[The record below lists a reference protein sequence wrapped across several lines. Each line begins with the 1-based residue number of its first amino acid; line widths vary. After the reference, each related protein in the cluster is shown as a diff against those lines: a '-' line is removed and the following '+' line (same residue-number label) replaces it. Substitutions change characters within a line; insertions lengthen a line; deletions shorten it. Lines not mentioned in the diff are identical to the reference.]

1 MIQRHDTQSRMS
13 RAVVYNGVAYLCGQV
28 AGPEARRGDI
38 TAQTESM
45 LARLDALLAE
55 IGSDR
60 EHLLSAT
67 IYLKEGDDF
76 AAMNAVWDAWVP
88 EGHAPARTCITAP
101 MPADELR
108 VEITVT
114 AALKAGGTGG
124 RLY

>member
-1 MIQRHDTQSRMS
+1 MSIQRHDTKARMS
-13 RAVVYNGVAYLCGQV
+13 RAVIHNGVAYLCGQV
-28 AGPEARRGDI
+28 AGPEARHGDI
-38 TAQTESM
+38 TVQTESM
-45 LARLDALLAE
+45 LARVEALLDE

-67 IYLKEGDDF
+67 LYLKDGSDF

-88 EGHAPARTCITAP
+88 EGHAPARTCVCAP

-114 AALKAGGTGG
+114 ALVKD
-124 RLY
+124 

>member
-1 MIQRHDTQSRMS
+1 MTITRHDTKARMS
-13 RAVVYNGVAYLCGQV
+13 RAVIHNGVAWLCGQV
-28 AGPEARRGDI
+28 AGPEARHGDI
-38 TAQTESM
+38 TEQTESM
-45 LARLDALLAE
+45 LARVDALLTE

-67 IYLKEGDDF
+67 IYLRDSHDF

-88 EGHAPARTCITAP
+88 TGHAPARTCVCAS

-114 AALKAGGTGG
+114 ALVIGE
-124 RLY
+124 YSY

>member
-1 MIQRHDTQSRMS
+1 MTINRYDTKARMS
-13 RAVVYNGVAYLCGQV
+13 RAVIHNGIAYLCGQV
-28 AGPEARRGDI
+28 AGPEARHGDI

-45 LARLDALLAE
+45 LARLDALLRE

-60 EHLLSAT
+60 ENLLTAT
-67 IYLKEGDDF
+67 LYLKDGRDF

-88 EGHAPARTCITAP
+88 TGHAPARTCVCAP

-114 AALKAGGTGG
+114 AALGGDD
-124 RLY
+124 YSY

>member
-1 MIQRHDTQSRMS
+1 MTIIRHDTKARMS
-13 RAVVYNGVAYLCGQV
+13 RAVIHNGVAYLCGQV
-28 AGPEARRGDI
+28 AGPEARHGDI

-45 LARLDALLAE
+45 LGRLDDLLKE

-67 IYLKEGDDF
+67 IYLKEGHDF

-88 EGHAPARTCITAP
+88 TGHAPARTCVCAP
-101 MPADELR
+101 MPADELK

-114 AALKAGGTGG
+114 ALVVGD
-124 RLY
+124 YSY